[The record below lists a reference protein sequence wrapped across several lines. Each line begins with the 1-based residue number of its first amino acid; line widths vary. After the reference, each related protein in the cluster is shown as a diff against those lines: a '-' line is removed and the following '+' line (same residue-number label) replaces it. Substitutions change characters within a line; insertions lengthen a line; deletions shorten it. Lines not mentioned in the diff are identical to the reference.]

1 MTQKQINENKS
12 FVAYYFA
19 KFNDAAKKALGY
31 NTFSEAFK
39 DISKKLG
46 GPTNAYLKL
55 RRDEFDVFFSW
66 RRGYCNR
73 PISKVVRNHHERW
86 DKIPFD
92 EFSRRIKTML

>member
-1 MTQKQINENKS
+1 MTQEEINENKS

-19 KFNDAAKKALGY
+19 KFNNDAKKTLGY
-31 NTFSEAFK
+31 KTFNAAFN

-46 GPTNAYLKL
+46 GPGNAYLKL

-73 PISKVVRNHHERW
+73 PISKVVRNYHERW
-86 DKIPFD
+86 NKIPFD